1 MTQKMEIK
9 FSSVL
14 TAEEVR
20 KAENL
25 WIVSI
30 QQNLLLDPKYEQWK
44 SQLDL
49 FVDDKGLIRCR
60 VRLSN
65 AELPFSAKYPVL
77 LPRSH
82 PITTLIIQRC
92 HEAVG
97 HNGVKETLVQLRS
110 QYWIIKGRQTVKGHI
125 FKCVVCRRYE
135 GHSYP
140 SESVPDL
147 PGFRVKGDFAF
158 SFTGVDFAGPLFVKN
173 RKSDMRK
180 VYICL
185 FTCATS
191 RAIHLELVNDLT
203 ADTFIHCF
211 H

>member
-1 MTQKMEIK
+1 MEVK
-9 FSSVL
+9 FSPAL

-30 QQNLLLDPKYEQWK
+30 QQNLLHHPRYEQWK
-44 SQLDL
+44 SQLGL
-49 FVDDKGLIRCR
+49 FLDDKGLIRCR
-60 VRLSN
+60 GRLSN
-65 AELPFSAKYPVL
+65 AELPYSANYPAL

-97 HNGVKETLVQLRS
+97 HNGVKETLVHLRS
-110 QYWIIKGRQTVKGHI
+110 QYWIIKGRQTAKSHI

-135 GHSYP
+135 GHLYP
-140 SESVPDL
+140 SESVP
-147 PGFRVKGDFAF
+147 GFGVKGDFPF
-158 SFTGVDFAGPLFVKN
+158 SFIGIDFAGPLFVKN
-173 RKSDMRK
+173 RKSNMRK

-191 RAIHLELVNDLT
+191 RAIHLVLVT
-203 ADTFIHCF
+203 
-211 H
+211 

>member
-1 MTQKMEIK
+1 M
-9 FSSVL
+9 
-14 TAEEVR
+14 
-20 KAENL
+20 
-25 WIVSI
+25 
-30 QQNLLLDPKYEQWK
+30 
-44 SQLDL
+44 
-49 FVDDKGLIRCR
+49 
-60 VRLSN
+60 
-65 AELPFSAKYPVL
+65 
-77 LPRSH
+77 
-82 PITTLIIQRC
+82 
-92 HEAVG
+92 
-97 HNGVKETLVQLRS
+97 QLRS

-158 SFTGVDFAGPLFVKN
+158 SFTRMDFASPLLLKN

-203 ADTFIHCF
+203 ADTFLC
-211 H
+211 